1 MSVVLKSSL
10 GDISSGIPDEV
21 KDAIKEQA
29 DQIAEAARQKVPV
42 RTGKLRDSIEVI
54 DYNEPGFVGYRI
66 VAEAR
71 AEGGRYNAPYAHMVE
86 YGSVHNKPAQP
97 FMLPAL
103 EEGRDPTLKAVSDAL
118 DKLGES

>member
-29 DQIAEAARQKVPV
+29 DEIADAARQKVPV

-66 VAEAR
+66 VADAR

-86 YGSVHNKPAQP
+86 YGSVHNEPARP

-103 EEGRDPTLKAVSDAL
+103 EEGREPTLKAVSDAL
-118 DKLGES
+118 DNLGES